1 MIRCLTGP
9 VCSCGR
15 ARLYF
20 KSAEAEGRLA
30 EAVGLCSAGCYVA
43 ACGSGGLS
51 WRAPGR
57 LTARAPSA
65 QPAAAAQVFDI
76 MRPDASMSRR
86 APPPAALRLFL
97 SAGRPPGW
105 AEAGAADAS
114 AGGAPAVYASRSQGA
129 YAFYLLRRVT
139 LASLW

>member
-9 VCSCGR
+9 VRSCGR
-15 ARLYF
+15 ARLCL
-20 KSAEAEGRLA
+20 KPAEAEGFWA
-30 EAVGLCSAGCYVA
+30 EAGGLCSAGCYVA

-65 QPAAAAQVFDI
+65 RPAAAAQVFDI

-97 SAGRPPGW
+97 SPGRPPGW
-105 AEAGAADAS
+105 TEAGAADAG